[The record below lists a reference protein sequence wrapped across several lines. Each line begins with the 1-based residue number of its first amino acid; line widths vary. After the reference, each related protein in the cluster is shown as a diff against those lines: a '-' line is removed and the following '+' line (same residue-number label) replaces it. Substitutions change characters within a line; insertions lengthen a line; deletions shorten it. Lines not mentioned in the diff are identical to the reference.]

1 MSATT
6 ARIQRRL
13 RNGARSGNL
22 DTTNPDTLRLV
33 LSAALFDGERVPDW
47 RRAAACRDVDPET
60 FYPPQGWA
68 GTLLTATAVRICT
81 ECPVRAACLAD
92 VMAWERPSERHGVVG
107 GLTGPE
113 RSELAQRLDAQS
125 TGTAAGGVSA

>member
-13 RNGARSGNL
+13 RNGARIGSL

-33 LSAALFDGERVPDW
+33 LRASLFDGEHVPDW

-60 FYPPQGWA
+60 FYPPPGWA
-68 GTLLTATAVRICT
+68 GSLATAIATAICA

-92 VMAWERPSERHGVVG
+92 VMAWERPNERHGIVG

-113 RSELAQRLDAQS
+113 RNQLAQRLGDR
-125 TGTAAGGVSA
+125 GAA

>member
-1 MSATT
+1 MSTTT

-22 DTTNPDTLRLV
+22 ETTNPDTLRLV
-33 LSAALFDGERVPDW
+33 LRAALFDGENVPDW

-68 GTLLTATAVRICT
+68 GSFATAAAIAICAD
-81 ECPVRAACLAD
+81 CPVRNACLAD
-92 VMAWERPSERHGVVG
+92 VMAWERPSERHGIVG

-113 RSELAQRLDAQS
+113 RSQLAQRLVDQ
-125 TGTAAGGVSA
+125 GAA